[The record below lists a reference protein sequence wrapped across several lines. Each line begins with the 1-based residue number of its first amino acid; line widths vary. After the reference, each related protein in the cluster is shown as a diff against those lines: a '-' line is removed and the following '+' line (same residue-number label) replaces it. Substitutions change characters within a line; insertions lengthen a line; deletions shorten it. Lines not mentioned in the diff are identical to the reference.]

1 MEWFLWAVAVAVL
14 GLAAVAGTGRFG
26 GMPDPVS
33 DVPGPALP
41 DGPLSGDDL
50 RKVRFGVSMRGY
62 SPGQVDAVLSRLAD
76 QLDVATGETGD
87 GSFSGET
94 PPEDDVETVVGGI
107 CDNGGERSERE

>member
-1 MEWFLWAVAVAVL
+1 MEWFLWMVAVAVL

-41 DGPLSGDDL
+41 DSPLTGDDL
-50 RKVRFGVSMRGY
+50 RRVRFGISLRGY

-76 QLDVATGETGD
+76 QLDGTFGETD
-87 GSFSGET
+87 EA
-94 PPEDDVETVVGGI
+94 PVDVEVAAEGGVDTTVGGI
-107 CDNGGERSERE
+107 CDNGGE